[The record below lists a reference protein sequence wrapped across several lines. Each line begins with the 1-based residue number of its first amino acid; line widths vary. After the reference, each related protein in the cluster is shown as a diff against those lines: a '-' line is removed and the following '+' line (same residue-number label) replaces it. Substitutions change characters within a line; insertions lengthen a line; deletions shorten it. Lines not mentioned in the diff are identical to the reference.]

1 LTPQAVQFLETS
13 VVAGLVTDID
23 KVITTYHPVDTFR
36 DLVLPA
42 IAHRSPSEV
51 AQRVKA
57 LGSQASHQAIVQ
69 AVQGSRR
76 RRRRTPR
83 SALRR
88 AVIDV
93 ELLEAASRNPLYRDR
108 LLALLQHH
116 LEAGLLSTAV
126 RSRELDVQGRD

>member
-13 VVAGLVTDID
+13 VVSGLVTDID

-42 IAHRSPSEV
+42 IAHLSAPEV

-57 LGSQASHQAIVQ
+57 LGSQASHQAIVR
-69 AVQGSRR
+69 AVQRSRR

-83 SALRR
+83 SDQR
-88 AVIDV
+88 AIIDV
-93 ELLEAASRNPLYRDR
+93 ELLEAASRNPLYSDR
-108 LLALLQHH
+108 PLALLQHH
-116 LEAGLLSTAV
+116 FG
-126 RSRELDVQGRD
+126 GRAPIHGGSVPRA